1 MGACISLAP
10 DVYREISFNYS
21 QWWCRIFNHC
31 SVLEMKVKAQLSV
44 LE

>member
-1 MGACISLAP
+1 MKVPVLLSTPVGRVDS
-10 DVYREISFNYS
+10 SSNYQQPS
-21 QWWCRIFNHC
+21 HGFNHC